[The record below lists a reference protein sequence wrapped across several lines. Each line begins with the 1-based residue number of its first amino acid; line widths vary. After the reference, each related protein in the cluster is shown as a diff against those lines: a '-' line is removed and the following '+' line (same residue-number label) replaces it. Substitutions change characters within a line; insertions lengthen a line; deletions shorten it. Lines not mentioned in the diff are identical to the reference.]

1 MTTIMAN
8 HITYLSLV
16 KFFDRFVI
24 YVAPSCY
31 AKCLSAL
38 TLGSL
43 VVYTHNIPFRS
54 LPPPR
59 YLSPCYVSVPSLS
72 YYYPAPHLSLSLS
85 SIKTKIFRYVY
96 PL

>member
-1 MTTIMAN
+1 MIFLIAMTTIMAN

-16 KFFDRFVI
+16 KFFGRFVI

-54 LPPPR
+54 LSPPH
-59 YLSPCYVSVPSLS
+59 YLSPCYMSVPFFKLLLPCPSSLLE
-72 YYYPAPHLSLSLS
+72 P
-85 SIKTKIFRYVY
+85 FVNQN
-96 PL
+96 